1 MGETEVMLE
10 VGIKAA
16 KVHAVLFA
24 NDMGDGIQ
32 LAHKPTQPTQ
42 GRPDMSP
49 FRRGFDVPEAMV
61 LVRCRRCR
69 KPDAQ
74 YSVDPRD
81 GTGQWKVRN
90 GFNCRCEPPPV
101 RPSGSELAKLVASA
115 REKRNDPN
123 GRFTDISRAPIAVAR

>member
-1 MGETEVMLE
+1 MGTGGEKGETEVMLE

-32 LAHKPTQPTQ
+32 LAHKPTQPAQ

-90 GFNCRCEPPPV
+90 GFNC
-101 RPSGSELAKLVASA
+101 SA
-115 REKRNDPN
+115 RWARNTLIVLL
-123 GRFTDISRAPIAVAR
+123 RSKAHSVLAPAVTQP